1 MKRVVFICIF
11 ILSSILSFGLES
23 IKVDKGEYLVD
34 LNTFLIKWKT
44 MNEEVNLSS
53 SQEYFEVKVIS
64 KKDNEII
71 FERKNSLITLTFF
84 EDYISVKGEP
94 KSGDFLFPLIA
105 YESEEFIL
113 PLKNG
118 KRVPTNDK
126 IWKGYLEKK
135 LDSSQGSSVFSM
147 NLFSIKSNGKYVTY
161 IYDNRY
167 HNKVTYKDNILSFSH
182 NFSKISKNNEI
193 NFKIYPNVLSIAE
206 SAKIYRKELI
216 QTGKFKTLK
225 EKIKENSNVEK
236 LLGAP
241 HFYITGEVLFSIE
254 DIKDFNG
261 FFNRFKE
268 ELRNEKGFLM
278 ELFSKNISTS
288 KEFENFIEQLK
299 PNQKLNLYEK
309 RTFIKYFN
317 ELLYNEIF
325 SNEENSVK
333 TSQNFK
339 LEIEKTFGKFMTP
352 INYWGE
358 GTSIEILETLN
369 QFGIDKA
376 WLGFHNYTMGE
387 LNPKFI
393 KKAVGMGYLV
403 GAYDSYKSI
412 HLKGKEKWNTAS
424 FQDETLFDSST
435 ITLENGEKVTGFNGF
450 GRELNPKFSFDEV
463 NYRLNRF
470 SKLEFNSWFVDT
482 DAVGEIYDDFTPG
495 NESDEEEQVN
505 QRIKRM
511 DLIKDKYNLVIGSE
525 DGDDFA
531 AATISYAHGIFTGIV
546 PWWIYKDMKNPN
558 SDYFIGRYVSKDGG
572 VPEYFEKEIL
582 LVDEADY
589 IFYNELFNIPLYQLV
604 YNDSVV
610 GTNHWIFHTLKVKNR
625 QKDIVL
631 RGILYNVPPMYHLD
645 RKTLKEN
652 KDKITKHFQNFSKLH
667 RELALEEM
675 VDFCY
680 LTEDRL
686 VQKTTFSNGKEI
698 IVNFSEIPFYQNSI
712 KVDKKSFL
720 LINFKKSND
729 EL

>member
-1 MKRVVFICIF
+1 MKRVIFICGL
-11 ILSSILSFGLES
+11 ILSSVLSFALES
-23 IKVDKGEYLVD
+23 VKVDKGEYLVD
-34 LNTFLIKWKT
+34 LDTLLIKWKT
-44 MNEEVNLSS
+44 MDEEINLSS
-53 SQEYFEVKVIS
+53 SQEYFEAKVIS
-64 KKDNEII
+64 KKDKEII
-71 FERKNSLITLTFF
+71 FERKDSLVTFTFF
-84 EDYISVKGEP
+84 EDYMSVKGEP
-94 KSGDFLFPLIA
+94 KSGSFLFPLIA
-105 YESEEFIL
+105 YERQEFIL

-118 KRVPTNDK
+118 KRVPADDK
-126 IWKGYLEKK
+126 VWKEYLEKK
-135 LDSSQGSSVFSM
+135 LDNSQGASVFSM
-147 NLFSIKSNGKYVTY
+147 NLFSIKSNEKYITY

-182 NFSKISKNNEI
+182 DFSKISKNNEI
-193 NFKIYPNVLSIAE
+193 NFKIYPNVSSIAE

-254 DIKDFNG
+254 DVIDFNG
-261 FFNRFKE
+261 FFNKFKE
-268 ELRNEKGFLM
+268 EIRNKDSFLM
-278 ELFSKNISTS
+278 KLLSKNISTS
-288 KEFENFIEQLK
+288 KEFESFIGQLK
-299 PNQKLNLYEK
+299 SNQNLNLYEK
-309 RTFIKYFN
+309 RTLVKYFN

-325 SNEENSVK
+325 SNEENSLE
-333 TSQNFK
+333 TSQNLK
-339 LEIEKTFGKFMTP
+339 LEIEKRFGKFMTP

-358 GTSIEILETLN
+358 GTSIEILEILN
-369 QFGIDKA
+369 QFGINRA

-393 KKAVGMGYLV
+393 KKATDMGYLV

-463 NYRLNRF
+463 SYRLNRF
-470 SKLEFNSWFVDT
+470 SKLRFNSWFVDT
-482 DAVGEIYDDFTPG
+482 DAVGEVYDDFTPG
-495 NESDEEEQVN
+495 NESDEEEQIN

-511 DLIKDKYNLVIGSE
+511 ELIKDKYNLVIGSE

-531 AATISYAHGIFTGIV
+531 ASTISYAHGIFTGIV

-558 SDYFIGRYVSKDGG
+558 SDYFMGRYVSKDGG

-582 LVDEADY
+582 LIDEADY

-625 QKDIVL
+625 QEDIAL

-667 RELALEEM
+667 RELVLEEM

-698 IVNFSEIPFYQNSI
+698 IVNFSEVPFYQNNI

-720 LINFKKSND
+720 LINFKKSKD
-729 EL
+729 KL